1 MDDRTKTPETDNELT
16 NEYVN
21 EDEYSCLVPE
31 LTPPTPS
38 PSGSSAS
45 YIDKLS
51 MELLLNKTQY
61 QKYLVKTDP
70 QKYAEYQE
78 FVENCHRLRRPIV
91 DITARLLDNPKRN
104 TYSEDVSEAFQK
116 YAQILI
122 RYLDIKEMTEQA
134 EDLDGS
140 DEDMMFPASMN
151 G

>member
-1 MDDRTKTPETDNELT
+1 MDQRIKTPETDNELT
-16 NEYVN
+16 NEYVS
-21 EDEYSCLVPE
+21 EDEHTCLVPE
-31 LTPPTPS
+31 LTPPSPS
-38 PSGSSAS
+38 PIVSTS

-78 FVENCHRLRRPIV
+78 FVDNCHRLRRPIV

-104 TYSEDVSEAFQK
+104 TYSQDVSEAFQK
-116 YAQILI
+116 YAQTLI
-122 RYLDIKEMTEQA
+122 RYLDIKEMTEQV